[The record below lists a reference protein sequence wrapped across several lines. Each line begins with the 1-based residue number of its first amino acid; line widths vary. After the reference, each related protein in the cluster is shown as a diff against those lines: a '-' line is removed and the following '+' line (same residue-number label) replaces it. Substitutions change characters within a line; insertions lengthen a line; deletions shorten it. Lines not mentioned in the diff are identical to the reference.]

1 MNKEAIT
8 ISAAIVSGALSRG
21 ATASVMEKSSN
32 TVKLGASVLFA
43 VGFGYLATRV
53 TGSDTKA
60 AAMRG
65 GALGVAVAQGLEAIK
80 FGFST
85 PTMQAR
91 IASNKFLARTAGLG
105 SPMAGY
111 IDAQG
116 NYREDGLNGYIDA
129 QGNFVEDGMAGYYD
143 ENGNYIADEMNGYY
157 DENGTFVEEQLG
169 GYIDENGDYV
179 DSMGVLADENGAYAL
194 NGTED

>member
-32 TVKLGASVLFA
+32 TVKLGASILFA

-53 TGSDTKA
+53 TGTDTKA

-85 PTMQAR
+85 PTMQAK

-105 SPMAGY
+105 GSMAGY

-116 NYREDGLNGYIDA
+116 NYREDGMAGYIDA
-129 QGNFVEDGMAGYYD
+129 QGNYIEDGMGGYYDQNGNYIDEGMGGYYDEDGNFVSEAMNAYENEEEAMNAALVPD
-143 ENGNYIADEMNGYY
+143 ENGNYLI
-157 DENGTFVEEQLG
+157 
-169 GYIDENGDYV
+169 
-179 DSMGVLADENGAYAL
+179 
-194 NGTED
+194 

>member
-53 TGSDTKA
+53 SGADNKA

-65 GALGVAVAQGLEAIK
+65 GAIGVSVAQGLEAIK
-80 FGFST
+80 FAFST
-85 PTMQAR
+85 PTLQAK
-91 IASNKFLARTAGLG
+91 IASNKFLARTAGLA
-105 SPMAGY
+105 SPLAGY

-116 NYREDGLNGYIDA
+116 NYREDGMAGYIDA
-129 QGNFVEDGMAGYYD
+129 NGNYVEDGMAGYYD
-143 ENGNYIADEMNGYY
+143 ENGDYVEEAMSGYY
-157 DENGTFVEEQLG
+157 DENGDYIEESMNAYGDDYDDAMNAALVPNAD
-169 GYIDENGDYV
+169 GYYNI
-179 DSMGVLADENGAYAL
+179 
-194 NGTED
+194 